1 MPSSL
6 PISLPS
12 GILTAEDDRIDIT
25 TSPDPLQLQCTLAGY
40 VDQLT
45 INQNLIEW
53 RFNDER
59 LVTGSKY
66 VIAVASSDCPPY
78 GRCGLGFVTI
88 RNLNNDDLGDYVCS
102 FENLSQTITLFSS
115 EISDMPASKYIYS
128 HKL

>member
-1 MPSSL
+1 MPFSP

-25 TSPDPLQLQCTLAGY
+25 TSPDQLQLQCTLAGY

-45 INQNLIEW
+45 INENLIEW
-53 RFNDER
+53 RFKGVR

-78 GRCGLGFVTI
+78 GRCGVGFLTI

-115 EISDMPASKYIYS
+115 DVSDMPTSKYS
-128 HKL
+128 H